1 MQGKET
7 GSQRVM
13 KIEKA
18 IEIFDGMDKT
28 GAEGLAIEYALCAL
42 RSAQVRRK
50 ELQTVFDA
58 VRDLEQDVLDAFAR
72 RSAADRLDARRR
84 RDSAYRDLRARKL
97 FGYYKFY
104 DHALLVGDSGD
115 DVLDMAALAL
125 PLP

>member
-1 MQGKET
+1 
-7 GSQRVM
+7 M

-28 GAEGLAIEYALCAL
+28 GEEAWVIEYALCAL

-50 ELQTVFDA
+50 ELQTVFDT

>member
-1 MQGKET
+1 
-7 GSQRVM
+7 M

-28 GAEGLAIEYALCAL
+28 GEEAWVIEYALCAL

-84 RDSAYRDLRARKL
+84 RDSAYRDLRTRKL
-97 FGYYKFY
+97 FGYYKLY

>member
-1 MQGKET
+1 
-7 GSQRVM
+7 M
-13 KIEKA
+13 KQTNIEKA
-18 IEIFDGMDKT
+18 IEFFAGTNKT
-28 GAEGLAIEYALCAL
+28 GEEGLAIEYALCAL

-50 ELQTVFDA
+50 ELQTVFDT

-115 DVLDMAALAL
+115 DVLDMAALTL

>member
-1 MQGKET
+1 MT
-7 GSQRVM
+7 

-18 IEIFDGMDKT
+18 IEFFAGTNKT

-50 ELQTVFDA
+50 DMKTVFDT

-84 RDSAYRDLRARKL
+84 RDNAYRDLRARKM
-97 FGYYKFY
+97 FGYYKLY
-104 DHALLVGDSGD
+104 SHALNAGDSGD
-115 DVLDMAALAL
+115 DVLDTAALAL

>member
-1 MQGKET
+1 
-7 GSQRVM
+7 M

-28 GAEGLAIEYALCAL
+28 GEEAWVIEYALCAL

-50 ELQTVFDA
+50 DMKIVFDA

-72 RSAADRLDARRR
+72 RSAAERLDARRQ
-84 RDSAYRDLRARKL
+84 RDSAYRDLRARKM
-97 FGYYKFY
+97 FGYYKLY
-104 DHALLVGDSGD
+104 SRALNAGDSGD